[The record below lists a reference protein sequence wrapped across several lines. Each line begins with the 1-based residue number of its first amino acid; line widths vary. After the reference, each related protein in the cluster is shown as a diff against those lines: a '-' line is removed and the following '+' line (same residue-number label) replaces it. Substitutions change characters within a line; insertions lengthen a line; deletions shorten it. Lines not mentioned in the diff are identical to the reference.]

1 MNRLRL
7 KRHMSAA
14 EITMTADWI
23 IGRADLPSWPEIRA
37 FVLKEFGIERAVEAL
52 RRIPDLKQARA
63 AKAVAPRQR
72 ALGPRPTTR
81 KIEALQTHIARLE
94 AEVERLESENLTLL
108 ERNLRLINGARVR
121 QIPECDLD
129 RPLAPINRN
138 PTTLRTRGGRT

>member
-1 MNRLRL
+1 MSSLSP

-14 EITMTADWI
+14 EIAMTADWI
-23 IGRADLPSWPEIRA
+23 IGRPDVPSWPEVRV

-52 RRIPDLKQARA
+52 RRVPDLKQARL
-63 AKAVAPRQR
+63 AKSEAPRQR
-72 ALGPRPTTR
+72 VLGPRPTTR
-81 KIEALQTHIARLE
+81 KIDALQAHIDRLE
-94 AEVERLESENLTLL
+94 AEIRRLEAENRTLL

-138 PTTLRTRGGRT
+138 PTTPRTRGGRT

>member
-63 AKAVAPRQR
+63 AKAWRLVS
-72 ALGPRPTTR
+72 GP
-81 KIEALQTHIARLE
+81 
-94 AEVERLESENLTLL
+94 
-108 ERNLRLINGARVR
+108 
-121 QIPECDLD
+121 LD
-129 RPLAPINRN
+129 RVLPRARSRHFK
-138 PTTLRTRGGRT
+138 PTSPAWKPRLNVWKVRT